1 MAAFNERKP
10 QAVAANG
17 GLGVSTEMD
26 ATRANL
32 IYLRESLVAMG
43 AMPGYDVGSGDITYN
58 ADGTVA
64 TILYKEQT
72 AMATANGRTSTTR
85 CWVRLTFTYTTGS
98 LTKVRYEISANGG
111 SGAPTYSNWV
121 DAAGNAYNN
130 LTYNADGTLATSVW
144 ATS

>member
-1 MAAFNERKP
+1 MATFNERKP
-10 QAVAANG
+10 QAVAASG
-17 GLGVSTEMD
+17 GGSVSAEMD

-32 IYLRESLVAMG
+32 IYLRECLVAMG
-43 AMPGYDVGSGDITYN
+43 AMPGYDIGSGDITYN

-64 TILYKEQT
+64 TVLCKEQT
-72 AMATANGRTSTTR
+72 AVATANGRGSTTR
-85 CWVRLTFTYTTGS
+85 YWARLTFTYTSGS

-111 SGAPTYSNWV
+111 SGTPTYSNWT

-130 LTYNADGTLATSVW
+130 LTYNADGSLATSVW

>member
-1 MAAFNERKP
+1 MATFDERKP
-10 QAVAANG
+10 TSSSGAVSVN
-17 GLGVSTEMD
+17 MD

-32 IYLRESLVAMG
+32 IYLRECLVSMG
-43 AMPGYDVGSGDITYN
+43 FMPGYDIASASDITYN
-58 ADGTVA
+58 ADL
-64 TILYKEQT
+64 TIASVLYKEQT
-72 AMATANGRTSTTR
+72 AIATANGRTSTTR
-85 CWVRLTFTYTTGS
+85 YWMRVTYTYTAGQ

-111 SGAPTYSNWV
+111 SGAPTYSNWT